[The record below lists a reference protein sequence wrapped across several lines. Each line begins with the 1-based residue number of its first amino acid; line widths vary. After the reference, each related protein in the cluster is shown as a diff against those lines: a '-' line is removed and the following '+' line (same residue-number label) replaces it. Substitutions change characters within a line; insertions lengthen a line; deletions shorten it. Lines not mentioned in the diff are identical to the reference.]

1 MSAKTLAPMP
11 TSLMLSALMLAPA
24 AFAADAPQAKP
35 ADGKTADGMSDDAKS
50 ETLKDVVVEGKTDQQ
65 LSSPK
70 YTKPLLDTPQTTT
83 IVPASVMQQQGA
95 STLKQALKN
104 SPGISMQ
111 AGEGGSA
118 GPSGDNFSI
127 RGFVARRDIF
137 VDGVRD
143 FGSYSRDPFNL
154 EQVEIIKGPSS
165 ALGGRGSTG
174 GSVNLVTKQAQKDTF
189 YAGSVGVGTDS
200 YKRLT
205 LDVNQSLDNGDDRDG
220 IKGAAFR
227 INAVGFDADTPG
239 RDIVTNQR
247 MGLAPTITFGLD
259 SPTQL
264 SIGFFHMQQDN
275 IPDFGIPFVPVTGG
289 VAAMTGLG
297 NHVAPVPYS
306 NFYGL
311 AHRDY
316 EKINANIG
324 TVTLHHD
331 FENGVVLT
339 NHTQYGS
346 TARDSIT
353 TAPRFVGTFPTTN
366 INHELQ
372 SLDQTDTNLTNQTNL
387 TFKFDTVTFKHTLV
401 TGAEFS
407 QETSINYGRGAY
419 APGTSPFTSAPLA
432 TAAFPTTNLFNPD
445 PYQAYNYSVQRTGA
459 KTDTTA
465 NSQAFY
471 LFDTVDLDE
480 QWSVMGGARWER
492 FDTKYKSTS
501 SIFTG
506 STVTN
511 LGNTDEMLSWR
522 GSVSYKPAKNG
533 NIYVSSGTSFNPS
546 ATDLSLASTATAAN
560 NFNIG
565 PEKSIS
571 YEVGTKWNFCDDTL
585 LLSAAAFRTDK
596 TNARTEDPT
605 NPADSVVLEGKQ
617 RVQGI
622 ELGAT
627 GKLTKEWSVMAGY
640 AYMDSEILSSKNALE
655 QGNRLSSTPENSG
668 NLWTVYSLPFGLDVG
683 GGLSW
688 VGNRV
693 VNATDTRHVPG
704 YVTLDAM
711 AAYHVSS
718 HFTLRLN
725 VYNLTDKDYVQ
736 DMYNIGSSGHVVP
749 GAGRSAVLSG
759 EFKF

>member
-1 MSAKTLAPMP
+1 MSVKTLAPMP

-24 AFAADAPQAKP
+24 TFAADAPAAKV
-35 ADGKTADGMSDDAKS
+35 ADGKPDETKS
-50 ETLKDVVVEGKTDQQ
+50 ETLKEVVVEGKADQQ

-70 YTKPLLDTPQTTT
+70 YTKPLLDTPQTAT
-83 IVPASVMQQQGA
+83 IIPAAAIQQQGA
-95 STLKQALKN
+95 STLKQVLKN

-154 EQVEIIKGPSS
+154 EQVEIVKGPSS

-174 GSVNLVTKQAQKDTF
+174 GSINLVTKQAQKNTF
-189 YAGSVGVGTDS
+189 YAGTLGVGTDS
-200 YKRLT
+200 FKRLT
-205 LDVNQSLDNGDDRDG
+205 LDVNQSLDNGDGKDG
-220 IKGAAFR
+220 VKGAAFR
-227 INAVGFDADTPG
+227 INAVGFDADVPG
-239 RDIVTNQR
+239 RDLVTNQR
-247 MGLAPTITFGLD
+247 MGFAPTMTFGLD
-259 SPTQL
+259 SPTLL
-264 SIGFFHMQQDN
+264 SIGFFHMQQEN
-275 IPDFGIPFVPVTGG
+275 MPDFGIPFVPITNTAVPGG
-289 VAAMTGLG
+289 VGD
-297 NHVAPVPYS
+297 HVAPVSFS

-311 AHRDY
+311 ANRDY
-316 EKINANIG
+316 EKLNANIG
-324 TVTLHHD
+324 SVTLRHD
-331 FENGVVLT
+331 FENGVVFT

-353 TAPRFVGTFPTTN
+353 TAPRFAGNTAT

-387 TFKFDTVTFKHTLV
+387 TFKFDTGTFKHTLT
-401 TGAEFS
+401 TGAEFTH
-407 QETSINYGRGAY
+407 ETSKNHARGAY
-419 APGTSPFTSAPLA
+419 APGTSPFTSAPIANGALL
-432 TAAFPTTNLFNPD
+432 PVTNLFNPD
-445 PYQAYNYSVQRTGA
+445 PYQPYSYSVQRTGD

-471 LFDTVDLDE
+471 LFDTIDLDE
-480 QWSVMGGARWER
+480 QWSVMGGVRWER

-506 STVTN
+506 STVTT

-533 NIYVSSGTSFNPS
+533 NVYFSSGTSFNPG
-546 ATDLSLASTATAAN
+546 ATDLSLASTAAAAN
-560 NFNIG
+560 HFNLD

-571 YEVGTKWNFCDDTL
+571 YEVGTKWDFFDDAL
-585 LLSAAAFRTDK
+585 LVSAALFRTDK
-596 TNARTEDPT
+596 TNARTRNPL
-605 NPADSVVLEGKQ
+605 NPAEFVTLDGKQ

-627 GKLTKEWSVMAGY
+627 GKITKAWSVMAGY
-640 AYMDSEILSSKNALE
+640 AYMDSEIISSRNALE
-655 QGNRLSSTPENSG
+655 QGQRLSSTPQNSG
-668 NLWTVYSLPFGLDVG
+668 NLWTVYSLPFGLDIG

-693 VNATDTRHVPG
+693 VNATGTRHVPG
-704 YVTLDAM
+704 YVTADAM
-711 AAYHVSS
+711 AAYRVNN

-725 VYNLTDKDYVQ
+725 AYNLTDKEHAQ

-749 GAGRSAVLSG
+749 GAGRSAALTG